1 VPYHVEVRRSRNHAR
16 VFNLSEQELVRT
28 VVEPWRHGRPLELGD
43 RRWERRGSA
52 LRILHGPALEGVD
65 LAYGQG
71 WNNAERSA
79 RDVTEEMLG
88 GTAIVAVLSCTQ
100 QGADAA
106 TALLDRLGLQAIDW
120 RAAARAPILRWLL
133 DAGSAAEIDFA
144 AALVIGAETVPEWW
158 LFEAGIAL
166 GALGPRA
173 LLLQLDGGPPPAP
186 LRELDVLHIAPRD
199 DDGVE
204 RLRARLRRAGCALP
218 AVAGGGDS

>member
-16 VFNLSEQELVRT
+16 VFNLSEQELART
-28 VVEPWRHGRPLELGD
+28 VLEPWRHGRALELGD
-43 RRWERRGSA
+43 RRWERRGST

-79 RDVTEEMLG
+79 RDVTDEMLA
-88 GTAIVAVLSCTQ
+88 GTAVTVAVLSCTQ
-100 QGADAA
+100 EGADAA

-120 RAAARAPILRWLL
+120 RAAARAPILAWLL
-133 DAGSAAEIDFA
+133 AAEGAAEIDFA
-144 AALVIGAETVPEWW
+144 AALVIGAETVPDWW

-173 LLLQLDGGPPPAP
+173 VLLQLDGRPPPAP
-186 LRELDVLHIAPRD
+186 LRELDVLRIAPGD

-204 RLRARLRRAGCALP
+204 RLRARLRRAGGPLP
-218 AVAGGGDS
+218 PAAGG